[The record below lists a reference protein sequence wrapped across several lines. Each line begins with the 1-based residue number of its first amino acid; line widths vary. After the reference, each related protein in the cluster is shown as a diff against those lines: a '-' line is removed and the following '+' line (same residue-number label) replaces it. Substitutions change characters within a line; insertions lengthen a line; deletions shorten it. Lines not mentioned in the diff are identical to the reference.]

1 LVEKYLGKKAVIEIL
16 PAQPGDVDR
25 TAANI
30 SHAQNLIGYNPS
42 VSIEEGI
49 KRTVEWYQEHIRHHS
64 RPHRRKPGHRTLK
77 EISKESSKDSSKD
90 SSNS

>member
-1 LVEKYLGKKAVIEIL
+1 VNKKAVIEIL

-30 SHAQNLIGYNPS
+30 SHAQKLIGYNPS

-49 KRTVEWYQEHIRHHS
+49 KRTVEWYKEHMRHHS
-64 RPHRRKPGHRTLK
+64 RSHRKKPGHPTLK
-77 EISKESSKDSSKD
+77 EISKDSPKD
-90 SSNS
+90 SSNSKN

>member
-1 LVEKYLGKKAVIEIL
+1 LKDFIALVEKYVNKKAVIEIL

-30 SHAQNLIGYNPS
+30 SHAQKLIGYNPS

-49 KRTVEWYQEHIRHHS
+49 KRTVEWYKEHMKHHHS
-64 RPHRRKPGHRTLK
+64 GNRHRRLPADHPQP
-77 EISKESSKDSSKD
+77 SKVRR
-90 SSNS
+90 